1 MDKVE
6 YNLPSHLGNL
16 TSDQAIF
23 ESKEDNMAKED
34 RRVIIGWND
43 DDTPIYK
50 RVKGFNQDEVNDK
63 IVKTYIECGRIWDFL
78 PRPKELTQSPV
89 TVKAYSETWIN
100 RKRKVKLNT
109 KVTYE
114 KYIKLINAY
123 MGDKNL
129 QDISV
134 EDVQSLLD
142 LHQNLSHK
150 TLKELKGV
158 LHQMLRY
165 AVSDDLIKK
174 NPCDSVDI
182 EIPSDRVEYRDAL
195 PIDQYRDILSK
206 LKILRDRDRLYLA
219 LIMYTGM
226 RRGEAL
232 GLKWDD
238 IDFKAKQIH
247 ICRNVTHPQ
256 QNTPVISSPKT
267 KAGYRTVPLDS
278 NLEVFLVGNVGT
290 TFNSGKND
298 QNNYILGGESPL
310 TLSAFRA
317 MSMRINKVI
326 DMHGATSHTLRHSY
340 LTYAVGETTDFKTI
354 QGISGHA
361 DLGTLINR
369 YAHPQEEKMRGL
381 AEKLHSRLSFE

>member
-1 MDKVE
+1 MNEEKI
-6 YNLPSHLGNL
+6 YNLPVHLGNL
-16 TSDQAIF
+16 TDDQAIF
-23 ESKEDNMAKED
+23 SKEDSMARED

-50 RVKGFNQDEVNDK
+50 RVKGSCQDEVNDK
-63 IVKTYIECGRIWDFL
+63 IVKTYIESGRIWDFL
-78 PRPKELTQSPV
+78 PRPKELTQEPV
-89 TVKAYSETWIN
+89 TIRVYSERWIN

-114 KYIKLINAY
+114 KYIKLINAF

-134 EDVQSLLD
+134 EDVQKLLD
-142 LHQNLSHK
+142 LHKNLSHK

-158 LHQMLRY
+158 LHQIFRY
-165 AVSDDLIKK
+165 AISDDLVKK

-182 EIPSDRVEYRDAL
+182 EIPSDKVTIRDAL

-206 LKILRDRDRLYLA
+206 IQTLQSMDKRYLA
-219 LIMYTGM
+219 LVMYTGM

-232 GLKWDD
+232 GLKWED

-256 QNTPVISSPKT
+256 QNQPVISSPKT
-267 KAGYRTVPLDS
+267 KAGFRTLPLDS
-278 NLEVFLVGNVGT
+278 NLSFFLGGNFQKKG
-290 TFNSGKND
+290 F
-298 QNNYILGGESPL
+298 ILGGESPL
-310 TLSAFRA
+310 SASAFRA
-317 MSMRINKVI
+317 MMVRIRKQI
-326 DMHGATSHTLRHSY
+326 DLHGATAHTLRHSY

-369 YAHPQEEKMRGL
+369 YAHPQEDKILGLSEKM
-381 AEKLHSRLSFE
+381 HHRLQGD